1 MTADPTDHTRR
12 AVLLMLHYG
21 RRDEAGVN
29 EVVRQVREDRD
40 RAAST
45 YLVLAL
51 LQMFEGIAP
60 LLYTEAGLRML
71 SAAVMELAEVETS

>member
-1 MTADPTDHTRR
+1 MADSQHTRR
-12 AVLLMLHYG
+12 AVLLLLHHG

-40 RAAST
+40 PAAST

-51 LQMFEGIAP
+51 LQMFEGLAP